1 MRTGRTIQKIER
13 RPTGQAELPVFAD
26 DHAAAR
32 AARGQRII
40 DNRTRNGPEA
50 AGPWRSKRAFVFD
63 IPSRRHSRLVQH
75 RRGRHKQRM
84 SQPSRPL
91 FSVARQRAQRDR
103 MARLPASA
111 NFLAP
116 IIAETLL
123 DRLAMVTREF
133 SRTLLVGAHDRAL
146 TDHLRG
152 ADGDLT
158 IIEAGPQ
165 LAADNGALVVEA
177 DAIDLPLASFDLIV
191 WPGGLDSVNDV
202 PGALVR
208 LRALLAPDG
217 LLLGAFLGDGSL
229 PRLRRAVMTDGVR
242 QVARLH
248 PQIDLAAMGNLLQR
262 VGFTLPVVDVEA
274 LTVRYGDWF
283 ALVRDL
289 RASGLASRLALPPP
303 PLTRAEAAR
312 IAAAFAVQA
321 DPDGRIAESFRLVHF
336 SGWAPHPDQ
345 PLPARRGSG
354 TASLADAL
362 KSKR

>member
-1 MRTGRTIQKIER
+1 
-13 RPTGQAELPVFAD
+13 
-26 DHAAAR
+26 
-32 AARGQRII
+32 
-40 DNRTRNGPEA
+40 
-50 AGPWRSKRAFVFD
+50 
-63 IPSRRHSRLVQH
+63 
-75 RRGRHKQRM
+75 M
-84 SQPSRPL
+84 SQPPRPL
-91 FSVARQRAQRDR
+91 FSSARHRAQRDR

-123 DRLAMVTREF
+123 DRLEMVTRDF
-133 SRTLLVGAHDRAL
+133 PRTLLIGAHDAAL
-146 TDHLRG
+146 ADHLRSIG
-152 ADGDLT
+152 TALT
-158 IIEAGPQ
+158 IAEAAPA
-165 LAADNGALVVEA
+165 LAAETGAIAIEA
-177 DAIDLPLASFDLIV
+177 DAIDLPFGSFDLIL

-217 LLLGAFLGDGSL
+217 LLLGAFVGDGSL
-229 PRLRRAVMTDGVR
+229 PRLRRAVMADGVR
-242 QVARLH
+242 SIARLH

-289 RASGLASRLALPPP
+289 RAAGLSSRLTPAPP
-303 PLTRAEAAR
+303 PLTREEAAR
-312 IAAAFAVQA
+312 IAASFAAQG
-321 DPDGRIAESFRLVHF
+321 DPDGRIGEAFRIVYF

-345 PLPARRGSG
+345 PTPARRGSG

-362 KSKR
+362 KPKG